1 MDFIILLLL
10 ILLIII
16 LNYLSVK
23 HKPKPHTPNPH
34 TEAADLA
41 LYRYNKHQYL
51 QSPEWAAKRKAALAR
66 AHYECE
72 MCCTPTNLH
81 VHHIT
86 YRNLYREKPNDLVAL
101 CPACH
106 TRIHDKYGYP
116 NSIKEYK
123 DFHGPIIKLF

>member
-1 MDFIILLLL
+1 MDFILPLVL
-10 ILLIII
+10 ILVLIIA
-16 LNYLSVK
+16 NHLSVK
-23 HKPKPHTPNPH
+23 HTPTKSIP
-34 TEAADLA
+34 TDDAADLA

-86 YRNLYREKPNDLVAL
+86 YHNLYREKPNDLVAL
-101 CPACH
+101 CPSCH

-116 NSIKEYK
+116 NSIKDYK
-123 DFHGPIIKLF
+123 DFHGPPIKLY